1 MLCSQWF
8 LEAFLVLHGPEKES
22 ERLNAGEADNNTW
35 VCSTGRACL
44 HAVQVGRDSVGM
56 TTTTAERVVNGVN
69 VDKLIQTMEAI
80 RVNPDTSKFNFR
92 IDNYWIDGAH
102 NRAVVSDFYGANKI
116 HRRDRTFFTYDKS
129 EHPVLLGDD
138 RGANPVEYLLAGL
151 AGCITTT
158 LVYHA
163 AARGINITKVDAR
176 LDGDIDIQGLLGM
189 SDRVR
194 PGYKSINIKLNVKGD
209 APREKLEEL
218 VMLAERLSPVAD
230 VVSHGTPVKVSL
242 DER

>member
-1 MLCSQWF
+1 
-8 LEAFLVLHGPEKES
+8 
-22 ERLNAGEADNNTW
+22 
-35 VCSTGRACL
+35 
-44 HAVQVGRDSVGM
+44 M
-56 TTTTAERVVNGVN
+56 TTTEASTEKVVNGVN
-69 VDKLIQTMEAI
+69 VDKLMQTMEAI
-80 RVNPDTSKFNFR
+80 REKPETSKFNFR
-92 IDNYWIDGAH
+92 IENYWIDGAH
-102 NRAVVSDFYGANKI
+102 NRAVVSDFYGANQT

-138 RGANPVEYLLAGL
+138 RGANPVEYLLVGL

-163 AARGINITKVDAR
+163 AARGVAITQVDAR

-189 SDRVR
+189 SEEVR
-194 PGYKSINIKLNVKGD
+194 PGYKSINIKLKVKGD
-209 APREKLEEL
+209 APKEKLQEL

-242 DER
+242 DEI

>member
-1 MLCSQWF
+1 
-8 LEAFLVLHGPEKES
+8 
-22 ERLNAGEADNNTW
+22 
-35 VCSTGRACL
+35 
-44 HAVQVGRDSVGM
+44 M
-56 TTTTAERVVNGVN
+56 TTTEASTEKVVNGVN
-69 VDKLIQTMEAI
+69 VDKLMQTMEAI
-80 RVNPDTSKFNFR
+80 REKPETSKFNFR
-92 IDNYWIDGAH
+92 IENYWIDGAH
-102 NRAVVSDFYGANKI
+102 NRAVVSDFYGANQT

-138 RGANPVEYLLAGL
+138 RGANPVEYLLVGL

-163 AARGINITKVDAR
+163 AARGVAITQVDAR

-189 SDRVR
+189 SEKVR
-194 PGYKSINIKLNVKGD
+194 PGYKSINIKLKVKGD
-209 APREKLEEL
+209 APKEKLQEL

-242 DER
+242 DEI

>member
-1 MLCSQWF
+1 M
-8 LEAFLVLHGPEKES
+8 
-22 ERLNAGEADNNTW
+22 R
-35 VCSTGRACL
+35 
-44 HAVQVGRDSVGM
+44 M
-56 TTTTAERVVNGVN
+56 TTATASTEKIVNGVN
-69 VDKLIQTMEAI
+69 VDKLMQTMDAI
-80 RVNPDTSKFNFR
+80 RKTPDMSKFNFR

-102 NRAVVSDFYGANKI
+102 NRAVVGDFYGANQT
-116 HRRDRTFFTYDKS
+116 HRRDKTFFTYDKS

-138 RGANPVEYLLAGL
+138 RGANPVEYLLVGL

-163 AARGINITKVDAR
+163 AARGITITQVDAR

-189 SDRVR
+189 SDKVR
-194 PGYKSINIKLNVKGD
+194 AGYKSINIKLIVKGD
-209 APREKLEEL
+209 APKEKLEQL

-242 DER
+242 DES

>member
-1 MLCSQWF
+1 
-8 LEAFLVLHGPEKES
+8 
-22 ERLNAGEADNNTW
+22 
-35 VCSTGRACL
+35 
-44 HAVQVGRDSVGM
+44 M
-56 TTTTAERVVNGVN
+56 TTTAASTEKIVNGVN
-69 VDKLIQTMEAI
+69 VDKLMQTMEAI
-80 RVNPDTSKFNFR
+80 KEKPETSKFNFR

-102 NRAVVSDFYGANKI
+102 NRAVVSDFYGANQT
-116 HRRDRTFFTYDKS
+116 HRRDRTFFVYDKD

-163 AARGINITKVDAR
+163 AARGVKITQVDAK

-189 SDRVR
+189 SDDIR
-194 PGYKSINIKLNVKGD
+194 PGYRSIRIKLQFKGD

-218 VMLAERLSPVAD
+218 VRIAERRSPVAD
-230 VVSHGTPVKVSL
+230 VVSHGTPVEISL
-242 DER
+242 ED